1 MPPPSAGSRP
11 RRRRLAPALALDVL
25 PARDLYPS
33 HHRFPRRIVCDRKH
47 VRVARLRPRALAAGA
62 RVYPCIVRRPRDL
75 APRNPRRNQLCIGS
89 GTLCHHRAAAA
100 RLACEGDGRAASG
113 LRCICGRF
121 ARAVPPRGLAPHFHF
136 HPHLTPPH
144 SSTLLTRPASRDPA
158 HASPMTTLCGAVKP
172 GAHPCLRSPYKIPLL
187 TRHAHAW
194 GAVRDHTLRANPT
207 TRGRQRSE
215 RASMSFRA
223 NRPEQPHGPWQ
234 KTRPGGRVTLC
245 ARRRLACACGHTSHF
260 GPDAGAGSQ
269 RRVEVRAASCRKRAT
284 ASIRARRGRGD
295 VCATGYAYV

>member
-11 RRRRLAPALALDVL
+11 RHRRLAPAPALDA
-25 PARDLYPS
+25 PRARALYPS

-47 VRVARLRPRALAAGA
+47 VRVTRLRLRALAAGA

-121 ARAVPPRGLAPHFHF
+121 ARAVPPGVLLPTSPHH
-136 HPHLTPPH
+136 TPPH

-187 TRHAHAW
+187 TR
-194 GAVRDHTLRANPT
+194 RTRA
-207 TRGRQRSE
+207 
-215 RASMSFRA
+215 
-223 NRPEQPHGPWQ
+223 
-234 KTRPGGRVTLC
+234 
-245 ARRRLACACGHTSHF
+245 
-260 GPDAGAGSQ
+260 
-269 RRVEVRAASCRKRAT
+269 
-284 ASIRARRGRGD
+284 
-295 VCATGYAYV
+295 